1 MIGLLACQIA
11 WYASLPQL
19 AHNLVATLPL
29 TLTVILALLMIAAMV
44 VPGRAWSTAVM
55 AALVARYVVIYLL

>member
-1 MIGLLACQIA
+1 MNVRT
-11 WYASLPQL
+11 AS
-19 AHNLVATLPL
+19 
-29 TLTVILALLMIAAMV
+29 LALLMIAAML